1 MPKSDDSATLRYI
14 RRQTRRLT
22 SSMTTWISGPRD
34 SGSSAIASPRDEV
47 HSKEYEGSHS
57 AVEDTGSIQD
67 STSNSDFV
75 DSTEPVVDCVERDP
89 VGTIFQSQTDSK
101 EGASD
106 QIASSSLLTEPINPD
121 APVTPPE
128 MIMTISTRGPVGQ
141 VAQVDVADN
150 LPSTGAPVATT
161 DPKPENQVATPPFS
175 SSYMPTISY
184 HSSGKAISRNTL
196 QEGSEE
202 TVQLRRA
209 QEGSVQSSNTV
220 PSRLREITSS
230 YRDEQPESKETI
242 VLFPSASRLPLRNAY
257 GITAHTST
265 PVDDV
270 QCSRLAVPA
279 GASSSYR
286 GAIIGSSQ
294 NTVALSPSIL
304 SSHTAPAPSS
314 SSEHTLTQSST
325 ADIAT
330 VIDSDAPNVSSSYTD
345 NVALV
350 SVTTPVFKSDADA
363 GPSCSTAS
371 SGLEVKSGTRSS
383 NSVDIS
389 SGFSMASVP
398 TCITGSAASSS
409 TLRPSVT
416 PNPSHTA
423 NSQAESD
430 QPNNPAPSPGL
441 DLSNTSPPSATKGRV
456 RQLSEIAHLPAFYG
470 SNDVVRMNWR
480 KGYGAY
486 EGQTAL
492 PTWNPVT
499 KQWQHPRT
507 ASVVSASAA
516 PVCAIPVKSS
526 ASALAASVMTTNPA
540 LTLSVTAIASSTSRE
555 GLPSIKSSTLQQK
568 KVQVK
573 TAHTAVKNAQAG
585 TSHAPTITEI
595 VSPSPRRSVRI
606 AHSATFPRVS
616 VPSLESAVVMP
627 LLRKRPRET
636 EDGDVM
642 SEDNASSGSGE
653 SASKKVKRNAGR
665 VNTKIPTRK
674 RLMRQ

>member
-22 SSMTTWISGPRD
+22 SSMTTWISGRRD
-34 SGSSAIASPRDEV
+34 AGSSAVASPRDEV
-47 HSKEYEGSHS
+47 HSKEYIGPHPT
-57 AVEDTGSIQD
+57 VEETGSIQD
-67 STSNSDFV
+67 STSNSGFV
-75 DSTEPVVDCVERDP
+75 DSTEPGVDCVERDP
-89 VGTIFQSQTDSK
+89 VGTIFQLQTDSK

-106 QIASSSLLTEPINPD
+106 QIASSFFVTEPINPD
-121 APVTPPE
+121 APVPPPE

-161 DPKPENQVATPPFS
+161 DSKPKNQVATPPFS

-202 TVQLRRA
+202 TVQLRWT

-230 YRDEQPESKETI
+230 CRDEQPESKETI

-286 GAIIGSSQ
+286 GAIIGSTQ

-330 VIDSDAPNVSSSYTD
+330 VIDSDAPNVSSSYID

-350 SVTTPVFKSDADA
+350 SVTIAAIKSDTDV

-371 SGLEVKSGTRSS
+371 SGLEVKSGVRPP

-389 SGFSMASVP
+389 SAFSMTSIP
-398 TCITGSAASSS
+398 TCITGSAASSPS
-409 TLRPSVT
+409 TVRPSIT
-416 PNPSHTA
+416 PKPSHTA
-423 NSQAESD
+423 NSQAVSD
-430 QPNNPAPSPGL
+430 QHNTPASSPSPH
-441 DLSNTSPPSATKGRV
+441 LSHANPPSATRGRV
-456 RQLSEIAHLPAFYG
+456 RQLNEIARLPAFYG
-470 SNDVVRMNWR
+470 SNDFVRMNWK

-540 LTLSVTAIASSTSRE
+540 PTLSATAIASSTLE
-555 GLPSIKSSTLQQK
+555 GLPSVESSTLQQE

-573 TAHTAVKNAQAG
+573 TTHTAIKNAEAG
-585 TSHAPTITEI
+585 ISHVPTITEI

-616 VPSLESAVVMP
+616 IPSQSAVVMP

-642 SEDNASSGSGE
+642 SEDNASAGSGE